1 MVVVAE
7 VLVVLVLKPVKVD
20 GVDMVVVVAAEQDQ
34 VVLEELMEIQMELM
48 VPHLD
53 QVELVV

>member
-1 MVVVAE
+1 MVVVA
-7 VLVVLVLKPVKVD
+7 
-20 GVDMVVVVAAEQDQ
+20 AAEQDQ
-34 VVLEELMEIQMELM
+34 VVLEELMEIQTELM